1 MADGSAQLAG
11 LLATARS
18 TGRAAL
24 LPYLT
29 AGLPDPDVSV
39 DLFVAMADAGADGF
53 EIGIPY
59 ADPLMD
65 GAVIQEA
72 GNRALAAGMT
82 VDRGLEIVSRVAGAT
97 GKPCLVMTYVNPV
110 LHRGTAAFFEAVAAA
125 GGAGVIL
132 ADLPADEAEPFLGA
146 AADAGL
152 GMALFAAPTT
162 DDARLAMIG
171 GLQPAFVY
179 AIAELGVTG
188 ERAAVSDRL
197 GVLAARVRSVS
208 DAPIVA
214 GVGISTPEHAAAAAE
229 VADGVIVGSALVR
242 RVLEAPNVETASAEL
257 ASAVAD
263 LAAALQQGSSSRQV
277 ERR

>member
-1 MADGSAQLAG
+1 MVDGVEQLAG
-11 LLATARS
+11 LFAGAGS
-18 TGRAAL
+18 GGRAVL

-29 AGLPDPDVSV
+29 AGLPDPETSV
-39 DLFVAMADAGADGF
+39 ELFVAMAEAGADGF
-53 EIGIPY
+53 EVGIPY

-72 GNRALAAGMT
+72 GARALAAGMT
-82 VDRGLEIVSRVAGAT
+82 VARGLAIVSEVSERT

-110 LHRGTAAFFEAVAAA
+110 LHRGTEAFFEAVAAA

-132 ADLPADEAEPFLGA
+132 ADLPADEARPFLAA

-162 DDARLAMIG
+162 DDERLEMIG
-171 GLQPAFVY
+171 SLDPAFVY
-179 AIAELGVTG
+179 AVAEVGVTG
-188 ERAAVSDRL
+188 ERSTASDRL
-197 GVLAARVRSVS
+197 ATLADRVRSVS

-214 GVGISTPEHAAAAAE
+214 GVGISTPEQAAAAGE

-242 RVLEAPNVETASAEL
+242 RLLEAPDAAAAEAEL
-257 ASAVAD
+257 SAAVEE
-263 LAAALQQGSSSRQV
+263 LAAALQGAR
-277 ERR
+277 